1 MMIAINIVCK
11 KTEKV
16 FLPQRK
22 EKQTKQKQ
30 HTLVQ
35 EDTGAILIFHFCVS

>member
-1 MMIAINIVCK
+1 MMIAINIACK
-11 KTEKV
+11 KAEKV

-30 HTLVQ
+30 QTMVQ
-35 EDTGAILIFHFCVS
+35 T